1 MAHGTYNNPR
11 AGSKGSALRMQ
22 KMVDK
27 LNSPLQENG
36 DEITSLRQA
45 KKAVKGGMAPDTVG
59 SKGLGY
65 GKDYD
70 KLLASQAYKK
80 YLKDDHGWD
89 SWDTMKS
96 EGDKRTKVGYFR
108 KQRKKIRPK
117 SRQGGYDQ

>member
-1 MAHGTYNNPR
+1 MPQGTYNNPR
-11 AGSKGSALRMQ
+11 AGTNGSRRRMEELSK
-22 KMVDK
+22 KY
-27 LNSPLQENG
+27 NIEET
-36 DEITSLRQA
+36 EITNLRQA

-70 KLLASQAYKK
+70 KLLASRAYKK

-96 EGDKRTKVGYFR
+96 RGDSRTKAGYFR
-108 KQRKKIRPK
+108 KQRKNIRQK
-117 SRQGGYDQ
+117 SRQGGYDK